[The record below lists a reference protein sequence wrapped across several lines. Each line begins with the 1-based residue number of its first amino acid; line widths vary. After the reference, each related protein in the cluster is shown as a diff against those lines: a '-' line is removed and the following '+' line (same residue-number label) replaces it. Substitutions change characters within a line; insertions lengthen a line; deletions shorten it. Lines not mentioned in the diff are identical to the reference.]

1 MKIRTRLILG
11 FLLITGVSFY
21 YLTDWIVEE
30 LRPHYLKAMEESLVD
45 TATLLAAWLSKP
57 NTSGVIETED
67 LKETVRQAQQ
77 EKLNARIYDFL
88 KTEMDLRVYITDLN
102 GKVIFDS
109 DNNRDLGQDYSR
121 WINISRTLKGDYGA
135 RSTRTD
141 ENDPN
146 SSVLHISSPIE
157 QNGKLQGVLTVAK
170 PTTNIIHFIGQAQKR
185 LKTTVIIAIAGVI
198 LFATLLS
205 LWVTEPMQRLTAY
218 VRNVRKGKHSPRPR
232 LHALGILGRTEVDEL
247 SDALIQM
254 QETLEERK
262 YAEQYVQ
269 NLTHEIKSP
278 LSAIRGAVELIDDKM
293 PPQDREAFLGNIK
306 GESERIQVIIDRM
319 LELAKIENRTD
330 LQSAQKVSLTKLLKK
345 TAEQFRSQLAKNE
358 IALKVTTTEEMYVN
372 GEEFLLHQ
380 SLTNILQN
388 AIEFSPR
395 GSTIAIETAG
405 TKGRIF
411 IRIRDEGSGIP
422 DYALP
427 RVFERFYSLGRPQTE
442 KRSTGL
448 GLSFVKEIIELHGG
462 TVTLSNNEPPPGTTA
477 TIELPAR

>member
-1 MKIRTRLILG
+1 MKIRTRLIIG

-21 YLTDWIVEE
+21 YLTDWIVKE

-45 TATLLAAWLSKP
+45 TATLLAASLSKQ
-57 NTSGVIETED
+57 NSSGTIETED
-67 LKETVRQAQQ
+67 LEKTISLAQQ
-77 EKLNARIYDFL
+77 KKLNAKIYDFL

-109 DNNRDLGQDYSR
+109 NNSRDSGEDYSR
-121 WINISRTLKGDYGA
+121 WINISRTLQGDYGA

-157 QNGKLQGVLTVAK
+157 QNGEMRGVLTVAK
-170 PTTNIIHFIGQAQKR
+170 PTTNIIHFIEQAQKR

-247 SDALIQM
+247 GDALIQM

-278 LSAIRGAVELIDDKM
+278 LCAIRGAVELIDDKM
-293 PPQDREAFLGNIK
+293 PPQDRTAFLRNIK
-306 GESERIQVIIDRM
+306 SESERIQIIIDRM
-319 LELAKIENRTD
+319 LELAKIENRTE
-330 LQSAQKVSLTKLLKK
+330 LQSIEKVSIARLLKK
-345 TAEQFRSQLAKNE
+345 TTEPFRSQLAKNE
-358 IALKVTTTEEMYVN
+358 IDLKMIVTEDLFIS
-372 GEEFLLHQ
+372 GEEFLLYQ
-380 SLTNILQN
+380 SLTNLLQN
-388 AIEFSPR
+388 AIEFSPQK
-395 GSTIAIETAG
+395 SSITIETANA
-405 TKGRIF
+405 KGRVI
-411 IRIRDEGSGIP
+411 IRIKDGGSGIP
-422 DYALP
+422 DYALS
-427 RVFERFYSLGRPQTE
+427 RVFERFYSLQRPQTE

-462 TVTLSNNEPPPGTTA
+462 TVTLNNNEPPPGATA
-477 TIELPAR
+477 TIELPSR